1 MNKYLICYWTERN
14 DVCTDLEEVI
24 EAFTL
29 EHALLEFKRTKVY
42 KSISSINQLPNETFM
57 PEFKKT
63 NYKITNVLDKEP
75 DYKK

>member
-1 MNKYLICYWTERN
+1 MKKKYLICYWTERN

-42 KSISSINQLPNETFM
+42 KSISSIS
-57 PEFKKT
+57 EFPDLDYTPDFLKKG
-63 NYKITNVLDKEP
+63 NYEF
-75 DYKK
+75 